1 MKNNF
6 VLAIGC
12 FIILLAILSAY
23 VSGFNNPISMMVP
36 PWKKES
42 CCNQEDYRTIPFNCK
57 CPYFSLSSA
66 LHFGNKWIVIPL
78 MIIGASV
85 VIITILKNNGVNYK
99 SVANSVVVLT
109 AFVLMIILMFYRF
122 VYGCDCTMTN
132 LPPCCHGL
140 SSPGP
145 CPAPTKIPV
154 REPSFLCNN
163 NKNDH
168 HNFPLLSPIKLVGIN
183 KQNVG
188 SCNKD
193 NLNSTFQNMNN
204 LEGKCC
210 NPPACTDKQDK
221 FMGKQHILISHII
234 TALIAILMIININ
247 IKPLRYILL
256 ILIGISV
263 FLYLTEPGDKMRI
276 LFGSAEFSVIPLF
289 LISIYFAGR
298 QKCN

>member
-1 MKNNF
+1 
-6 VLAIGC
+6 
-12 FIILLAILSAY
+12 
-23 VSGFNNPISMMVP
+23 
-36 PWKKES
+36 
-42 CCNQEDYRTIPFNCK
+42 
-57 CPYFSLSSA
+57 
-66 LHFGNKWIVIPL
+66 
-78 MIIGASV
+78 MIIGVSV
-85 VIITILKNNGVNYK
+85 VIITILKNNGVTKK

-132 LPPCCHGL
+132 LPPCCKGKP
-140 SSPGP
+140 SPGA
-145 CPAPTKIPV
+145 CPAPTKIPL

-163 NKNDH
+163 NNNKSNLQHD
-168 HNFPLLSPIKLVGIN
+168 FPLLSPIKLVGIN

-210 NPPACTDKQDK
+210 NPPACSEKQDK

-276 LFGSAEFSVIPLF
+276 LFCFFEFSVIPLF